1 MVATATDAEKRSDI
15 AIATNIRASVLGTKY
30 RMRMANEGMS
40 AEVITAVVCAV
51 LRNSAS
57 GVMARPIS
65 SLPGIADW
73 RSYQRLSCN
82 CGGEGL

>member
-1 MVATATDAEKRSDI
+1 
-15 AIATNIRASVLGTKY
+15 
-30 RMRMANEGMS
+30 MANEGMS